1 LNNGAYLISTII
13 TLVAVSYLG
22 IRSSRNVK
30 TSKDFAIGGRSFSSA
45 KVAAVIIGTLVGGAS
60 TIGTAQAAF
69 VSGFN
74 GMWFTLGAS
83 MGCLFLALFLARPL
97 REAEIYTVPEFM
109 TQYYGE
115 SARTASSLIS
125 SLAIFV
131 HITGQV
137 LSSVAIFTSL
147 FLIGENT
154 AVIITILLILSYIFF
169 GGFLGS
175 SIVGF
180 IKTILLYITLMISAA
195 VVFKGFGGVQ
205 GFTGAFPREPW
216 FNIFSEGLFGGLA
229 QGFSL
234 VIGVCSTQTYLQAI
248 FSGRS
253 AKESIKGSLLA
264 AALIPPIG
272 FISTLIGMYMR
283 ITHPE
288 IISKQALPLFIIDY
302 LNPVIGGVVIGT
314 LIISV
319 VATGAGLTLGISTM
333 ISRDIYKSLINKNA
347 TDKAEL
353 LSLRI
358 SVLGILLLT
367 SLMVMLNLDS
377 LILKWAFL
385 SMTLRGTV
393 VFVPMMAILLLKEK
407 TPKRAGLV
415 SMIAA
420 PAVTIVLSIFQ
431 VIEIDPL
438 YIGLGTSML
447 VIFIY
452 TVLNNK

>member
-1 LNNGAYLISTII
+1 
-13 TLVAVSYLG
+13 
-22 IRSSRNVK
+22 
-30 TSKDFAIGGRSFSSA
+30 
-45 KVAAVIIGTLVGGAS
+45 
-60 TIGTAQAAF
+60 
-69 VSGFN
+69 
-74 GMWFTLGAS
+74 
-83 MGCLFLALFLARPL
+83 
-97 REAEIYTVPEFM
+97 
-109 TQYYGE
+109 
-115 SARTASSLIS
+115 
-125 SLAIFV
+125 
-131 HITGQV
+131 
-137 LSSVAIFTSL
+137 
-147 FLIGENT
+147 
-154 AVIITILLILSYIFF
+154 
-169 GGFLGS
+169 
-175 SIVGF
+175 
-180 IKTILLYITLMISAA
+180 
-195 VVFKGFGGVQ
+195 
-205 GFTGAFPREPW
+205 
-216 FNIFSEGLFGGLA
+216 
-229 QGFSL
+229 
-234 VIGVCSTQTYLQAI
+234 
-248 FSGRS
+248 
-253 AKESIKGSLLA
+253 
-264 AALIPPIG
+264 
-272 FISTLIGMYMR
+272 MR

-393 VFVPMMAILLLKEK
+393 VFVPMMAVLLLKEK

-420 PAVTIVLSIFQ
+420 PAVTIALSIFQ

>member
-1 LNNGAYLISTII
+1 
-13 TLVAVSYLG
+13 
-22 IRSSRNVK
+22 
-30 TSKDFAIGGRSFSSA
+30 
-45 KVAAVIIGTLVGGAS
+45 
-60 TIGTAQAAF
+60 
-69 VSGFN
+69 
-74 GMWFTLGAS
+74 
-83 MGCLFLALFLARPL
+83 
-97 REAEIYTVPEFM
+97 
-109 TQYYGE
+109 
-115 SARTASSLIS
+115 
-125 SLAIFV
+125 
-131 HITGQV
+131 
-137 LSSVAIFTSL
+137 VAIFTSL

-175 SIVGF
+175 SIVGS
-180 IKTILLYITLMISAA
+180 IKTLLLYITLTISAV

-205 GFTGAFPREPW
+205 GFTGSFPRDPW

-253 AKESIKGSLLA
+253 VKESIKGSFLA

-393 VFVPMMAILLLKEK
+393 VFVPMMAVLLLKEK

-420 PAVTIVLSIFQ
+420 PAVTIALSIFQ